1 MKENIPCKM
10 CGKER
15 MIDTS
20 KWSRKR
26 YLKRSPNCRK
36 CATKKPALR
45 NKISKGWFPKGI
57 IPWSATHKMPPAWNK
72 GLKGTHFS
80 PRTEFKK
87 DQKAWNKG
95 LPHMQDEKHPKWA
108 GDKVGYNALHTWISR
123 KLGKPSVCQECGKN
137 GLSGKK
143 IPRKLRFT
151 NSNLIY
157 INIIIYYL
165 LLSKLFI
172 YYLLLIRKQTINY
185 IQPY

>member
-143 IPRKLRFT
+143 IHWANINKKYLR
-151 NSNLIY
+151 NKDDWRRLCVPCHKKY
-157 INIIIYYL
+157 DL
-165 LLSKLFI
+165 GLMRLSCVA
-172 YYLLLIRKQTINY
+172 
-185 IQPY
+185 